1 MDGACRL
8 DVRGGVDCAEWRH
21 AWHGWCFA
29 EGRSAGGGVADDCA
43 VLDFVQQTVD
53 GAALAY
59 RRDCVWTGAGDVDAD
74 GVRSAAVRDATG
86 CGGFVE
92 GVAGAGGQ
100 RCAVYGDDHAAL
112 ELGDD
117 AGSGFAGGGAF
128 EYGAADGERTGGCG
142 AGGASGAERVGRRRA
157 DSGGGGDVDDAVDD
171 QGAGTTAA
179 DVG

>member
-1 MDGACRL
+1 MDGAGRL
-8 DVRGGVDCAEWRH
+8 DVRCSVDCAERRH
-21 AWHGWCFA
+21 AWRGWRFA

-74 GVRSAAVRDATG
+74 GVRSAAVRDAAG

-92 GVAGAGGQ
+92 SMVGAGGQ
-100 RCAVYGDDHAAL
+100 RCAVYGDDHVAL

-117 AGSGFAGGGAF
+117 AGSGFAGGGGF
-128 EYGAADGERTGGCG
+128 VYGAADGERAGSGG
-142 AGGASGAERVGRRRA
+142 AG
-157 DSGGGGDVDDAVDD
+157 
-171 QGAGTTAA
+171 
-179 DVG
+179 